1 MRAISEKKILRAA
14 MRDRRAELAAAM
26 PDHASRLAG
35 HAPDLEIA
43 GAALVGGYIALA
55 GEADPSILMA
65 RLSARGATLALPRVV
80 AKGAPLAYHSYETG
94 AELAPGAYG
103 ILEPRPSAPSA
114 DPQIILVPLLAF
126 DATGHR
132 LGYGGGYYDRTLSA
146 LRARHPVMAVGVAYA
161 GQEVEKLP
169 RDAFDEPLDML
180 VTEQGLRRF
189 GAAG

>member
-1 MRAISEKKILRAA
+1 
-14 MRDRRAELAAAM
+14 
-26 PDHASRLAG
+26 
-35 HAPDLEIA
+35 
-43 GAALVGGYIALA
+43 
-55 GEADPSILMA
+55 
-65 RLSARGATLALPRVV
+65 
-80 AKGAPLAYHSYETG
+80 
-94 AELAPGAYG
+94 
-103 ILEPRPSAPSA
+103 
-114 DPQIILVPLLAF
+114 VPLLAF